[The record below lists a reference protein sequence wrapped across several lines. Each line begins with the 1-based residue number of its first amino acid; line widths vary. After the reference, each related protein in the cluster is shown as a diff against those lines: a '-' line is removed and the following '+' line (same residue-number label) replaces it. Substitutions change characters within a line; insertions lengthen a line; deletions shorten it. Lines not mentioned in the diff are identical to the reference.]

1 MHILI
6 VPPDLAMRSYLEST
20 LFAGSPHTFDFA
32 DTFTEAYKLFGNKK
46 GGYDLVIFPLQ
57 ILGVSVW
64 QGVSMIMKYGKMP
77 PIIVVDHSQG
87 GEILDTIDTAGI
99 PARQRDKLIK
109 ATYLI
114 YQLLERDAFINVI
127 EKHGGTNK
135 KTTSGTGRMAGAVK
149 EESGEVEEE

>member
-6 VPPDLAMRSYLEST
+6 VPPDFAMRSYLENT

-46 GGYDLVIFPLQ
+46 GGYDLIVFPLQ

-64 QGVSMIMKYGKMP
+64 QGVSMIMKYGKIP

-127 EKHGGTNK
+127 EKHGKNVGLTK
-135 KTTSGTGRMAGAVK
+135 KRSKISPPESGTRAG
-149 EESGEVEEE
+149 EMEEE